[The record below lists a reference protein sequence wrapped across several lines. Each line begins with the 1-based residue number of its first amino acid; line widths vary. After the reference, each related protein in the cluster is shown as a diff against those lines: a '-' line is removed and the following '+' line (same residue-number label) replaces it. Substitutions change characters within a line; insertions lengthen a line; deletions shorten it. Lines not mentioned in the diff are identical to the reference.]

1 MPKIAF
7 LFPGQA
13 SQRVGM
19 DDHLE
24 AYPEAV
30 EVLDKLSHLG
40 TDEDLRELISNG
52 PEDLLTRTDN
62 VQPAIAAVSLAT
74 LAVLQRAGVVPQ
86 GAAGHSLGEYSALV
100 AAEVIDIDQA
110 LKLTRIRGELM
121 QRCADRHPGGMLA
134 LLGMEV
140 ERVRECLEDASRLG
154 PVGIANVN
162 SPGQVVV
169 SGAQEALD
177 KAEELCKESGAKR
190 VIPLKVSGAWHSPL
204 MDDAAEGL
212 WSALVETRFEDPEL
226 PVLANV
232 TADYLVSGDESR
244 ILLRKQVVSPV
255 MWAAT
260 MDRMIDDGYD
270 TFVEVGPGRVLQGLL
285 RRREDV
291 SLYGTQDADAL
302 TRTVTNLG
310 TGEC

>member
-13 SQRVGM
+13 SQSVGM
-19 DDHLE
+19 DEHLD

-30 EVLDKLSHLG
+30 EVLDNLSQLQ

-74 LAVLQRAGVVPQ
+74 LAVLERAGVVPQ

-100 AAEVIDIDQA
+100 AAEVIDVDRA
-110 LKLTRIRGELM
+110 LRLTRVRGELM

-162 SPGQVVV
+162 SSGQVVV
-169 SGAQEALD
+169 SGAREALD
-177 KAEELCKESGAKR
+177 RAKELCKESGAKR
-190 VIPLKVSGAWHSPL
+190 IIPLKVSGAWHSPL
-204 MDDAAEGL
+204 MEDAAEGL
-212 WSALVETRFEDPEL
+212 WSALVETRFDDPDL

-285 RRREDV
+285 RRREDI

-310 TGEC
+310 TGER

>member
-13 SQRVGM
+13 SQQVGM
-19 DDHLE
+19 DEHLSPY
-24 AYPEAV
+24 AEAV
-30 EVLDKLSHLG
+30 EILDRLSQLG
-40 TDEDLRELISNG
+40 TEENLRSLVSNG

-74 LAVLQRAGVVPQ
+74 LAVLRETGVAPH

-100 AAEVIDIDQA
+100 AAEVIDTDQA
-110 LKLTRIRGELM
+110 LRLTRIRGELM
-121 QRCADRHPGGMLA
+121 QSCADRHPGGMLA
-134 LLGMEV
+134 LLGIDLDQV
-140 ERVRECLEDASRLG
+140 KECLQEASGLG

-169 SGAQEALD
+169 SGAREALD
-177 KAEELCKESGAKR
+177 RTGELCKEAGAKR

-204 MDDAAEGL
+204 MNDAAEGL
-212 WSALVETRFEDPEL
+212 WSHLAETRFEDPEL

-232 TADYLVSGDESR
+232 TADYLVSGEESR

-255 MWAAT
+255 LWTMT

-270 TFVEVGPGRVLQGLL
+270 TFVEVGPGKVLQGLL
-285 RRREDV
+285 RRREDIT
-291 SLYGTQDADAL
+291 LYGTQDADAL
-302 TRTVTNLG
+302 DKTIANLG
-310 TGEC
+310 TGE